1 MNRNNSVPCCFF
13 QAVTIIG
20 QRTQPGMKLNL
31 QIEKCPVLTVAIL
44 RPVVVFE
51 KNILKNIK
59 DVAVSTAYLVL
70 EVGYQ
75 EVRDYILE

>member
-1 MNRNNSVPCCFF
+1 MFFF

-75 EVRDYILE
+75 EVRDYILEKVCLNMR

>member
-1 MNRNNSVPCCFF
+1 MFFF

-20 QRTQPGMKLNL
+20 QRIQPGMKLNL

-75 EVRDYILE
+75 EVRNYILE